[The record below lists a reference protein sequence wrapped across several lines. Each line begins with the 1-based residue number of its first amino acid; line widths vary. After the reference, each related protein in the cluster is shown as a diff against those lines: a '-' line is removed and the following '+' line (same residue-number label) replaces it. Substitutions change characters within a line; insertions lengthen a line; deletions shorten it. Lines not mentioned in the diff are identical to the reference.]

1 MNNRDANF
9 NRCLAFLVL
18 ASFFVFASAVILRVG
33 IGATPYDTTD
43 SAGRPMGFNDPL
55 HAEHYLIMLRNFRPT
70 ELLKLEYGYEWV
82 LFAAHV
88 LGAGILLSSGG
99 EISRLRRW
107 FFVAQAALFPLGF
120 VALPFLPS
128 LVFGFFTGRMDR
140 EGFVDIP
147 FVLAVAQPVWVI
159 TSLMIAGALR
169 GAGLGLSRV
178 RSALIQAIR
187 AGVGTFAKA
196 MR

>member
-1 MNNRDANF
+1 MNNNDAYF
-9 NRCLAFLVL
+9 NRCLALLVL
-18 ASFFVFASAVILRVG
+18 ASFFVFASAVVLRVG

-55 HAEHYLIMLRNFRPT
+55 HAEHYLIMLRNFRPS
-70 ELLKLEYGYEWV
+70 ELLKLEYSYAWL
-82 LFAAHV
+82 LFAAHI
-88 LGAGILLSSGG
+88 LGAGILLSSSG
-99 EISRLRRW
+99 ETSRRCRW

-128 LVFGFFTGRMDR
+128 LVFGVFTGQMDR

-147 FVLAVAQPVWVI
+147 FILAVAQPVWVI
-159 TSLMIAGALR
+159 TSLMIAVALR

-178 RSALIQAIR
+178 WSALCQAFR

-196 MR
+196 IH